1 MRTAQGL
8 EVQIKHLIL
17 VYKDGEG
24 RRPKYEVFLLVDP
37 VDIKKHLHRTVTPND
52 DKHQRP

>member
-1 MRTAQGL
+1 MEKEEDQSISQ
-8 EVQIKHLIL
+8 E
-17 VYKDGEG
+17 
-24 RRPKYEVFLLVDP
+24 EVFLLVDP